1 MAWSKDHGKVAKVNA
16 DYAKVQG
23 DYAQTEANKVE
34 QFIEDNKTKWLPAVA
49 TVAARNSAYPNPE
62 HGDTVRVTSE
72 AKTYRYVSP
81 TGWVVT
87 DIYDAS
93 AIDQVTTQLAQTEQQ
108 VVAQITSLDL
118 QKPSKDFV
126 RENTDVRPIDVSEF
140 NTATKQL
147 FTGGAVPV
155 VGENAVGKE
164 NLKRLSV
171 EPEKTTFLKVGK
183 NLFNKEKVTQN
194 FYITASSG
202 NEIADPTYNASEF
215 MPVKPN
221 TYYTKTTTNQ
231 AAVYD
236 VDKNY
241 ISGITGVKTFLTP
254 ANAFFVRT

>member
-93 AIDQVTTQLAQTEQQ
+93 AIDQVTTQLAQTVNKDDTGILDLNIFDEPTRNVLQGQ
-108 VVAQITSLDL
+108 EIGTINAVLGLGNVKTENLSNEVSEKITS
-118 QKPSKDFV
+118 K
-126 RENTDVRPIDVSEF
+126 
-140 NTATKQL
+140 
-147 FTGGAVPV
+147 
-155 VGENAVGKE
+155 
-164 NLKRLSV
+164 LS
-171 EPEKTTFLKVGK
+171 
-183 NLFNKEKVTQN
+183 N
-194 FYITASSG
+194 
-202 NEIADPTYNASEF
+202 
-215 MPVKPN
+215 
-221 TYYTKTTTNQ
+221 
-231 AAVYD
+231 
-236 VDKNY
+236 
-241 ISGITGVKTFLTP
+241 
-254 ANAFFVRT
+254 